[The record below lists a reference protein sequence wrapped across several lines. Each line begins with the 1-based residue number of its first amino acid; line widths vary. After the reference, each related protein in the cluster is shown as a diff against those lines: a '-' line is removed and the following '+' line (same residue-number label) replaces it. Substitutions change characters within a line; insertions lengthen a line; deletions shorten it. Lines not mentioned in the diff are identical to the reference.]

1 MVETVGVSQLV
12 DRFGG
17 CALHKQG
24 SGALVRAVRVQTS
37 ERDDGDAAMC
47 IGLAEHEVQLG
58 HIQIDIGHTEQP
70 LRVAR
75 FHACE
80 LPQDWRGVILAALPV
95 IGRGGGQNPR
105 HRDNFRVEGRTED
118 EPQLEQ
124 DIFHQGIADWR
135 DGDDRPIQQSVLLG
149 PWGTRATS
157 ASTKAWHTCC
167 SIQQTFHSFRERIM
181 GCSTEE
187 SIHYAPVEPT
197 VEPAYMTLFCSGE
210 LAERA
215 KGAVAHLGSCDL
227 CARYCRVDRFLGVKG
242 AVCRT
247 GVRAMVHSFG
257 PHYGEERSL
266 SGTRGS
272 GTIFFTW
279 CNLRC
284 VFCQNYQIAQLG
296 EGHEVSAEQLA
307 DMMLQL
313 QRRGCHNINL
323 VTPSH
328 VVAQILQALVLA
340 AASGLRLPLVYNTSG
355 YESQEALALLDGVV
369 DIYLPDMKYGD
380 SAIARRHSKIPDYV
394 EVNQAAVREMYR
406 QVGELT
412 LDEHGIALRGLLV
425 RHLVLPGGL
434 AGTEQVLGFLS
445 RELSPTVSVNVMG
458 QYQPYFKAAQ
468 YPPLDR
474 PLTVEEFQAAVAS
487 ARRSGLPLVDG
498 PDGDA
503 TERAFE
509 SHRI

>member
-1 MVETVGVSQLV
+1 
-12 DRFGG
+12 
-17 CALHKQG
+17 
-24 SGALVRAVRVQTS
+24 
-37 ERDDGDAAMC
+37 
-47 IGLAEHEVQLG
+47 
-58 HIQIDIGHTEQP
+58 
-70 LRVAR
+70 
-75 FHACE
+75 
-80 LPQDWRGVILAALPV
+80 
-95 IGRGGGQNPR
+95 
-105 HRDNFRVEGRTED
+105 
-118 EPQLEQ
+118 
-124 DIFHQGIADWR
+124 
-135 DGDDRPIQQSVLLG
+135 
-149 PWGTRATS
+149 
-157 ASTKAWHTCC
+157 
-167 SIQQTFHSFRERIM
+167 M
-181 GCSTEE
+181 GCSRSG
-187 SIHYAPVEPT
+187 SIHYAASAPN
-197 VEPAYMTLFCSGE
+197 VEPAYMTLFRSGE

-215 KGAVAHLGSCDL
+215 TRAAAHLASCDL
-227 CARYCRVDRFLGVKG
+227 CARHCRVDRFLGVKG

-296 EGHEVSAEQLA
+296 EGHAVSAEQLA

-313 QRRGCHNINL
+313 QHRGCHNINL

-328 VVAQILQALVLA
+328 VVAQILEALVIA
-340 AASGLRLPLVYNTSG
+340 TASGLRLPLVYNSSG
-355 YESQEALALLDGVV
+355 YDSQEALALLDGVI

-380 SAIARRHSKIPDYV
+380 SAAARRHSKIPDYV

-406 QVGELT
+406 QVGELA
-412 LDEHGIALRGLLV
+412 LDEHGIARRGLLI

-434 AGTEQVLGFLS
+434 AGTEQVLGFLR

-474 PLTVEEFQAAVAS
+474 RLTVEELQAAVAA
-487 ARRSGLPLVDG
+487 ARRSGLTLVDG
-498 PDGDA
+498 PDSDA
-503 TERAFE
+503 GVLQAA
-509 SHRI
+509 HGAPM